1 MCGYSNWVR
10 KSRVRGTI
18 ALVGLLLTGAC
29 ASGAVRSAD
38 QSVSP
43 AGYGGERA
51 EELRHYSN
59 SRAMGHV
66 RALARKIGPRVRAKP
81 AEWKASRYVRRE
93 FESYGYETKVQ
104 KFSVDGGTSRNVIAW
119 WPEAMKYGLVVGGHM
134 DTVRRSPGANDNASG
149 VAVILEMARISANR
163 DPARFVRFVAFGAE
177 EYGTNGQH
185 HNGSQVYVNRLG
197 KEGRRRLGGMVS
209 IDMIGQGRPLL
220 AATTGIAPGVVART
234 VYNKMRDKVAMSYR
248 ITCDC
253 SDNGPFER
261 AGIPA
266 VLLWSGLEP
275 NHHEPTDTVANLN
288 PKHVKR
294 TGLGFRY
301 FLKRVDLDMI
311 RRFRRA
317 R

>member
-1 MCGYSNWVR
+1 MGL
-10 KSRVRGTI
+10 
-18 ALVGLLLTGAC
+18 AGLLLTAAC
-29 ASGAVRSAD
+29 ANGDHGSDRTRGSERFLEAPAVAAVGGAE
-38 QSVSP
+38 
-43 AGYGGERA
+43 GLG
-51 EELRHYSN
+51 HYSN
-59 SRAMGHV
+59 ARSMRHV

-93 FESYGYETKVQ
+93 FEDYGYETKVQ
-104 KFSVDGGTSRNVIAW
+104 KFSVDGGTSRNVVAW
-119 WPEAMKYGLVVGGHM
+119 WPGAQRYGFVVGGHM

-149 VAVILEMARISANR
+149 VAVVLEMARISANR
-163 DPARFVRFVAFGAE
+163 QPSRFVRFVAFGAE

-197 KEGRRRLGGMVS
+197 RDGRKRLGGMVS
-209 IDMIGQGRPLL
+209 VDMIGKGRPLL
-220 AATTGIAPGVVART
+220 AATTGMAPQVVART
-234 VYNKMRDKVAMSYR
+234 VYNKMQDKVAMSYQ

-266 VLLWSGLEP
+266 VFLWSGSEP

-288 PKHVKR
+288 PRHVKR

-301 FLKRVDLDMI
+301 FLKQLDLDMI

>member
-43 AGYGGERA
+43 AGSGGETA

-81 AEWKASRYVRRE
+81 AEWKASRYVRQE

-119 WPEAMKYGLVVGGHM
+119 WPDAKKYGLVVGGHM

-149 VAVILEMARISANR
+149 VAVVLEMARISANR

-197 KEGRRRLGGMVS
+197 KEGRGRLGGMVS

-220 AATTGIAPGVVART
+220 TATTGMAPEVVART
-234 VYNKMRDKVAMSYR
+234 VYNKMRDRVAMSYR

>member
-1 MCGYSNWVR
+1 MR
-10 KSRVRGTI
+10 KSRIKGAI
-18 ALVGLLLTGAC
+18 ALVGLLAAAC
-29 ASGAVRSAD
+29 ASEVEDPNSIAVARQSATRA
-38 QSVSP
+38 SP
-43 AGYGGERA
+43 GGETA
-51 EELRHYSN
+51 EELGRYSN
-59 SRAMGHV
+59 SRAMRHV
-66 RALARKIGPRVRAKP
+66 RALARRIGPRVRAKP
-81 AEWKASRYVRRE
+81 AEWKASKYVRQK

-104 KFSVDGGTSRNVIAW
+104 KFSVDGGTSRNVVAW
-119 WPEAMKYGLVVGGHM
+119 WPEAKKYGLVVGGHM

-149 VAVILEMARISANR
+149 VAVVLEMARISANTEPSR
-163 DPARFVRFVAFGAE
+163 LVRFVAFGAE
-177 EYGTNGQH
+177 EYGTNGEH

-197 KEGRRRLGGMVS
+197 KEGRGRQAGMVS

-220 AATTGIAPGVVART
+220 AATTGMAPEVVART
-234 VYNKMRDKVAMSYR
+234 VHNKMREEVAMSFR

-266 VLLWSGLEP
+266 VFLWSGSEP

-288 PKHVKR
+288 PKHVRR
-294 TGLGFRY
+294 TGHGFRY
-301 FLKRVDLDMI
+301 FLKQVDIEMI

>member
-1 MCGYSNWVR
+1 MVAEGE
-10 KSRVRGTI
+10 G
-18 ALVGLLLTGAC
+18 
-29 ASGAVRSAD
+29 
-38 QSVSP
+38 P
-43 AGYGGERA
+43 A
-51 EELRHYSN
+51 ELRHYSN
-59 SRAMGHV
+59 ARSMRHV
-66 RALARKIGPRVRAKP
+66 RKLAGKIGPRVRAKP
-81 AEWKASRYVRRE
+81 AEWKASKYVRGK

-104 KFSVDGGTSRNVIAW
+104 KFSVDGGTSRNVVAW
-119 WPEAMKYGLVVGGHM
+119 WPGAKKYGFVVGGHM
-134 DTVRRSPGANDNASG
+134 DTVRHSPGANDNASG
-149 VAVILEMARISANR
+149 VAVVLEMARISANR
-163 DPARFVRFVAFGAE
+163 QPARFVRFVAFGAE

-197 KEGRRRLGGMVS
+197 RDGRKRLGGMVS
-209 IDMIGQGRPLL
+209 IDMIGKGRPLI
-220 AATTGIAPGVVART
+220 AATTGLAPQIVARA
-234 VYNKMRDKVAMSYR
+234 VYNQMRDKVAMSYQ

-266 VLLWSGLEP
+266 VFLWSGSEP

-288 PKHVKR
+288 RKHVKR

-301 FLKRVDLDMI
+301 FLKQLDLDMI

>member
-1 MCGYSNWVR
+1 VR
-10 KSRVRGTI
+10 KSRIKGAS
-18 ALVGLLLTGAC
+18 ALAGLLLAAAC
-29 ASGAVRSAD
+29 TSEVEGSAPLRVAD
-38 QSVSP
+38 QTVTP
-43 AGYGGERA
+43 AGAAGETA
-51 EELRHYSN
+51 EELGHYSN
-59 SRAMGHV
+59 SRAMRHV
-66 RALARKIGPRVRAKP
+66 RALARRIGPRVRAKP
-81 AEWKASRYVRRE
+81 AEWKASKYVRQK

-104 KFSVDGGTSRNVIAW
+104 KFSVDGGTSRNVVAW
-119 WPEAMKYGLVVGGHM
+119 WPEAKKYGLVVGGHM
-134 DTVRRSPGANDNASG
+134 DSVRRSPGANDNASG
-149 VAVILEMARISANR
+149 VAVVLEMARISADR
-163 DPARFVRFVAFGAE
+163 EPARLVRFVAFGAE

-197 KEGRRRLGGMVS
+197 RDGRKRLAGMVS

-220 AATTGIAPGVVART
+220 AATTGMAPEVVART
-234 VYNKMRDKVAMSYR
+234 VHNKMRDKVAMSYL

-266 VLLWSGLEP
+266 VFLWSGSEP

-301 FLKRVDLDMI
+301 FLKQVDLDMI

>member
-1 MCGYSNWVR
+1 VR
-10 KSRVRGTI
+10 KSRIKGAI
-18 ALVGLLLTGAC
+18 ALVGLLLATAC
-29 ASGAVRSAD
+29 AGVVEGSDSLDVTG
-38 QSVSP
+38 QSVTP
-43 AGYGGERA
+43 VGTGGETA
-51 EELRHYSN
+51 EELGRYSN
-59 SRAMGHV
+59 SRAMRHV
-66 RALARKIGPRVRAKP
+66 RALARRIGPRVRAKP
-81 AEWKASRYVRRE
+81 AEWKASKYVRQK

-104 KFSVDGGTSRNVIAW
+104 KFSVDGGTSRNIVAW
-119 WPEAMKYGLVVGGHM
+119 WPEAKKYGLVVGGHM

-149 VAVILEMARISANR
+149 VAVVLEMARISANR
-163 DPARFVRFVAFGAE
+163 EPSRLVRFVAFGAE
-177 EYGTNGQH
+177 EYGTNGEH

-197 KEGRRRLGGMVS
+197 KEGRGRQAGMVS

-220 AATTGIAPGVVART
+220 AATTGMAPEVVART
-234 VYNKMRDKVAMSYR
+234 VHNKMRDKVAMSFR

-266 VLLWSGLEP
+266 VFLWSGSEP

-288 PKHVKR
+288 PKHVRR
-294 TGLGFRY
+294 TGHGFRY
-301 FLKRVDLDMI
+301 FLKQVDIEMI